1 MSIKGYLAK
10 KSRQEPDLALKY
22 IIRIILII
30 LVVFNIYPI
39 VFTFITSFRTSDE
52 FYSNIWALPGKI
64 FFGNY
69 VNAFFQGH
77 IGDYF
82 FNSVA
87 IAVISL
93 LLVTVFGAFAAY
105 ALARLKVPFVEA
117 IVALLVIVQILPT
130 ESIIMP
136 LYIFMSKL
144 KLMDMVYLPISLA
157 YIGWLLPG
165 TIVILKNFFQ
175 TIPTEL
181 LESARID
188 GSSELN
194 TMFRIIMPLTKGAL
208 ATCTVLNFC
217 FVWGELMWAQIT
229 TLTSDKGIPLTVGL
243 LNFQGQY
250 TTNWGLMT
258 AAICMIL
265 IPLFVTFIF
274 TQKYFVEGL
283 TASAV
288 KG

>member
-1 MSIKGYLAK
+1 MSIKEYYLQKTTREPNFIAK
-10 KSRQEPDLALKY
+10 NIMRSILSVLV
-22 IIRIILII
+22 II
-30 LVVFNIYPI
+30 NIYPML
-39 VFTFITSFRTSDE
+39 FTFLTSFKTADE
-52 FYSNIWALPGKI
+52 FYSNIWALPSK
-64 FFGNY
+64 FHFDNY
-69 VNAFFQGH
+69 VNAFIQGH
-77 IGDYF
+77 IGEYF
-82 FNSVA
+82 FNSIA

-93 LLVTVFGAFAAY
+93 TVVTVLGTFASY

-144 KLMDMVYLPISLA
+144 KLMNIVYFPIAFA

-175 TIPTEL
+175 TIPAEL
-181 LESARID
+181 LESARMD

-194 TMFRIIMPLTKGAL
+194 TMFRIILPLAKGAV

-229 TLTSDKGIPLTVGL
+229 TLTSDRGIPLTVGL
-243 LNFQGQY
+243 LSFQGQY
-250 TTNWGLMT
+250 TTDWGLMT

-265 IPLFVTFIF
+265 IPLFITFIF

-283 TASAV
+283 TSGAV

>member
-1 MSIKGYLAK
+1 MSIKEYYLQKATREPNFIAK
-10 KSRQEPDLALKY
+10 N
-22 IIRIILII
+22 IMRIILTV
-30 LVVFNIYPI
+30 LVVINIYPML
-39 VFTFITSFRTSDE
+39 FTFLTSFKTADE
-52 FYSNIWALPGKI
+52 FYSNIWALPSK
-64 FFGNY
+64 FHFDNY
-69 VNAFFQGH
+69 ANAFIQGH
-77 IGDYF
+77 IGEYF
-82 FNSVA
+82 FNSIA

-93 LLVTVFGAFAAY
+93 TVVTVLGTFASY

-144 KLMDMVYLPISLA
+144 KLMNIVYFPITFA

-175 TIPTEL
+175 TIPAEL
-181 LESARID
+181 LESARMD

-194 TMFRIIMPLTKGAL
+194 TMFRIILPLAKGAV

-229 TLTSDKGIPLTVGL
+229 TLTSDRGIPLTVGL
-243 LNFQGQY
+243 LSFQGQY
-250 TTNWGLMT
+250 TTDWGLMT

-265 IPLFVTFIF
+265 IPLFITFIF

-283 TASAV
+283 TSGAV